1 MSASFPTSIRTL
13 RVPAANEGIR
23 FDDVANISEEVTA
36 MLTAFINGRARAS
49 AYHNTTQTLTTAVEA
64 VLSLN
69 SEDFDAGTM
78 HDTRHQQTRASRFR
92 RATPGIISSLAA
104 RSSRRM
110 RPGYRQLNL
119 YKNGTTILATTVI
132 PVNSG
137 TQVTVCQVSAVVSL
151 TAADYLELAG
161 SQNSG
166 GNLAAGSATRSLAS
180 WLQVVRIW

>member
-78 HDTRHQQTRASRFR
+78 HDLVTNNSRVTIPASNTGYYLAIGGTQFAAN
-92 RATPGIISSLAA
+92 AT
-104 RSSRRM
+104 
-110 RPGYRQLNL
+110 GYRQLNL